1 MPAPPEIGHAVCD
14 VGIVEV
20 LQKAEAEH
28 PPEPARHVRIA
39 GKIEV
44 DLKRIGKDPDPCAE
58 HTVFGGRRGKLRPE
72 RAHRVREQDLFSETD
87 RKTFRAVAEE
97 IFRALAGIDLIGD
110 RLVADDVVEIRRV
123 NTDTLVGTAPAVTK
137 HLIEL
142 RGIGIIDVKS
152 LFGVECVKDRQN
164 IGFVIKLEDWKKEK
178 EYDRIGLKDEYI
190 DILGKQVVCH
200 SLPIRPGRNLA
211 VICETAAVNF
221 RQKKMGY
228 NATEELYRRVQE
240 NMANNK

>member
-1 MPAPPEIGHAVCD
+1 
-14 VGIVEV
+14 
-20 LQKAEAEH
+20 
-28 PPEPARHVRIA
+28 
-39 GKIEV
+39 
-44 DLKRIGKDPDPCAE
+44 
-58 HTVFGGRRGKLRPE
+58 
-72 RAHRVREQDLFSETD
+72 
-87 RKTFRAVAEE
+87 
-97 IFRALAGIDLIGD
+97 
-110 RLVADDVVEIRRV
+110 VVEIRRV